1 MDEEHHDLISGHSN
15 KRGPSLCCKIVV
27 VMAILIPTALF
38 LASLAAIIALSLRV
52 MDLSNSNKT
61 SPHSSEPNTTS
72 NVCLSSS
79 CIQLASTVSQY
90 MNTSFDPCQDFYNY
104 SCGGW
109 EAMNVIPSGYG
120 TWGVFNELDQ
130 RNNIAIKKLLDGM
143 EESNVQA
150 VQLARKLYESCLDT
164 GALTGKGAEPLT
176 DLLSITGGW
185 DAVGVK
191 NSM

>member
-1 MDEEHHDLISGHSN
+1 MDEEHHDLISGHS
-15 KRGPSLCCKIVV
+15 KRGPSLCCKIIV

-52 MDLSNSNKT
+52 MDLSNSN
-61 SPHSSEPNTTS
+61 NTTS

-90 MNTSFDPCQDFYNY
+90 MNTSVDPCQDFYNY